1 MVNKAM
7 ILAAGFGTRLKPITN
22 NIPKALVPF
31 RGETIIS
38 YQIKKLISL
47 GIEEIVINTHH
58 FSGLMEKYF
67 SENDFGVKVNLLTE
81 KVILGTGG
89 GIMNAFEYLS
99 DEHAFF
105 VVNVDAFTNLNF
117 PDMLS
122 EFEKSKPVALL
133 AVQKRKT
140 SRYLEFEDGLIL
152 SGRVKSDIMED
163 NFYAFNGIH
172 LISNKIFQFNYKSD
186 YKDIIDIYLEMVKDN
201 SIVKGYDSG
210 NSYFIDLGKIENIM
224 KAESLC
230 D

>member
-1 MVNKAM
+1 M
-7 ILAAGFGTRLKPITN
+7 ILAAGFGTRLKPITD

-31 RGETIIS
+31 RDGSIIS

-89 GIMNAFEYLS
+89 GIMNAFDYLR

-117 PDMLS
+117 SDMLS
-122 EFEKSKPVALL
+122 EFEKSKSIALL

-140 SRYLEFEDGLIL
+140 SRYLEFQEDFIL
-152 SGRVKSDIMED
+152 SGRLKSDIMED

-172 LISNKIFQFNYKSD
+172 IISNKIFQYNYKSD
-186 YKDIIDIYLEMVKDN
+186 YKDIIDIYIEMVKN
-201 SIVKGYDSG
+201 KYIVKGYDAG
-210 NSYFIDLGKIENIM
+210 KSYFIDLGKIENII